1 MMRPLPLI
9 ALIAL
14 LAGPG
19 LAAGP
24 AKEKDAEEVDKTAE
38 AEARLPN
45 SMRRHGVIG
54 HVPQWRGYRCSTPR
68 CWNGCVSGSSFC
80 YRAQSS
86 EAKARRR
93 AGRALAAET
102 L

>member
-9 ALIAL
+9 VLIAL

-24 AKEKDAEEVDKTAE
+24 AKKKDAEEVDKTAK

-54 HVPQWRGYRCSTPR
+54 HVPPMEGLPLLDAEVLERMRERLIVLSQG
-68 CWNGCVSGSSFC
+68 
-80 YRAQSS
+80 AQQ
-86 EAKARRR
+86 
-93 AGRALAAET
+93 
-102 L
+102 

>member
-54 HVPQWRGYRCSTPR
+54 HVPPMEGLP
-68 CWNGCVSGSSFC
+68 
-80 YRAQSS
+80 
-86 EAKARRR
+86 
-93 AGRALAAET
+93 LLDAEV
-102 L
+102 LERMRERLIVLLQGAEQ

>member
-54 HVPQWRGYRCSTPR
+54 HVPPMEGLP
-68 CWNGCVSGSSFC
+68 
-80 YRAQSS
+80 
-86 EAKARRR
+86 
-93 AGRALAAET
+93 LLDAEM
-102 L
+102 LERMRERLIVLSQGAEQ

>member
-1 MMRPLPLI
+1 MRPLPLI

-54 HVPQWRGYRCSTPR
+54 HVPPMEGLPLLDAEVLERMRERLIVLSQG
-68 CWNGCVSGSSFC
+68 
-80 YRAQSS
+80 
-86 EAKARRR
+86 AKP
-93 AGRALAAET
+93 
-102 L
+102 

>member
-1 MMRPLPLI
+1 MMRALPLI
-9 ALIAL
+9 VLIAL

-24 AKEKDAEEVDKTAE
+24 AKEKDAKEADKTAE

-54 HVPQWRGYRCSTPR
+54 HVHPMEGLPLLDAAVLERMRERLIVLSQG
-68 CWNGCVSGSSFC
+68 
-80 YRAQSS
+80 AQQ
-86 EAKARRR
+86 
-93 AGRALAAET
+93 
-102 L
+102 

>member
-14 LAGPG
+14 LAEPG

-24 AKEKDAEEVDKTAE
+24 AKEKDAEEVDAAAE

-54 HVPQWRGYRCSTPR
+54 HVPPMEGLP
-68 CWNGCVSGSSFC
+68 
-80 YRAQSS
+80 
-86 EAKARRR
+86 
-93 AGRALAAET
+93 LLDAEV
-102 L
+102 LERMRERLIVLSQGAEQ

>member
-19 LAAGP
+19 LAAVP

-54 HVPQWRGYRCSTPR
+54 HVPPMEGLP
-68 CWNGCVSGSSFC
+68 
-80 YRAQSS
+80 
-86 EAKARRR
+86 
-93 AGRALAAET
+93 LLDAEV
-102 L
+102 LERMRERLIVLLQGAEQ

>member
-1 MMRPLPLI
+1 MRPLPLI
-9 ALIAL
+9 VLIAL

-54 HVPQWRGYRCSTPR
+54 HVPPMEGLP
-68 CWNGCVSGSSFC
+68 
-80 YRAQSS
+80 
-86 EAKARRR
+86 
-93 AGRALAAET
+93 LLDAEM
-102 L
+102 LERMRERLIVLSQGAEQ

>member
-9 ALIAL
+9 VLIAL

-54 HVPQWRGYRCSTPR
+54 HVPPMEGLP
-68 CWNGCVSGSSFC
+68 
-80 YRAQSS
+80 
-86 EAKARRR
+86 
-93 AGRALAAET
+93 LLDAAVLERMRER
-102 L
+102 LIVLSQGAEQ

>member
-9 ALIAL
+9 VLIAL

-54 HVPQWRGYRCSTPR
+54 HVPPMEGLP
-68 CWNGCVSGSSFC
+68 
-80 YRAQSS
+80 
-86 EAKARRR
+86 
-93 AGRALAAET
+93 LLDAEV
-102 L
+102 LERMRERLIVLSQGAEQ

>member
-9 ALIAL
+9 ALVAL

-45 SMRRHGVIG
+45 SMRQHGVIG
-54 HVPQWRGYRCSTPR
+54 HVPPMEGLPLLNAEVLERMRERLIVLSQG
-68 CWNGCVSGSSFC
+68 
-80 YRAQSS
+80 
-86 EAKARRR
+86 AKP
-93 AGRALAAET
+93 
-102 L
+102 

>member
-54 HVPQWRGYRCSTPR
+54 HVPPMEGLPLLDAEVLERMRERLIVLSQG
-68 CWNGCVSGSSFC
+68 
-80 YRAQSS
+80 
-86 EAKARRR
+86 AKP
-93 AGRALAAET
+93 
-102 L
+102 

>member
-19 LAAGP
+19 LAAGA

-54 HVPQWRGYRCSTPR
+54 HVPPMEGLPLLDAEVLERMRERLIVLSQG
-68 CWNGCVSGSSFC
+68 
-80 YRAQSS
+80 AQQ
-86 EAKARRR
+86 
-93 AGRALAAET
+93 
-102 L
+102 

>member
-54 HVPQWRGYRCSTPR
+54 HVPPMEGLP
-68 CWNGCVSGSSFC
+68 
-80 YRAQSS
+80 
-86 EAKARRR
+86 
-93 AGRALAAET
+93 LLDAEV
-102 L
+102 LERMRERLIVLSQGAEQ

>member
-9 ALIAL
+9 VLIAL

-54 HVPQWRGYRCSTPR
+54 HVPRWRGCRCSTPR
-68 CWNGCVSGSSFC
+68 CWNGCASGSSFC
-80 YRAQSS
+80 HRAQSS
-86 EAKARRR
+86 EAEARRR
-93 AGRALAAET
+93 AGCFVTAKT

>member
-54 HVPQWRGYRCSTPR
+54 HVPPMEGLP
-68 CWNGCVSGSSFC
+68 
-80 YRAQSS
+80 
-86 EAKARRR
+86 
-93 AGRALAAET
+93 LLDAEV
-102 L
+102 LKRMRERLIVLLQGAEQ

>member
-1 MMRPLPLI
+1 MRPLPLI

-54 HVPQWRGYRCSTPR
+54 HVPPMEGLP
-68 CWNGCVSGSSFC
+68 
-80 YRAQSS
+80 
-86 EAKARRR
+86 
-93 AGRALAAET
+93 LLDAEV
-102 L
+102 LERMRERLIVLLQGAEQ

>member
-9 ALIAL
+9 VLIAL

-24 AKEKDAEEVDKTAE
+24 TKEKDAKEVDKTAE

-54 HVPQWRGYRCSTPR
+54 HVPPMEGLPLLDAEVLERMRERLIVLSQ
-68 CWNGCVSGSSFC
+68 
-80 YRAQSS
+80 
-86 EAKARRR
+86 
-93 AGRALAAET
+93 AAEQ
-102 L
+102 

>member
-1 MMRPLPLI
+1 MRPLPLI

-54 HVPQWRGYRCSTPR
+54 HVPPMEGLP
-68 CWNGCVSGSSFC
+68 
-80 YRAQSS
+80 
-86 EAKARRR
+86 
-93 AGRALAAET
+93 LLDAEM
-102 L
+102 LERMRERLIVLSQGAEQ

>member
-9 ALIAL
+9 VLIAL

-54 HVPQWRGYRCSTPR
+54 HVPPMEGLP
-68 CWNGCVSGSSFC
+68 
-80 YRAQSS
+80 
-86 EAKARRR
+86 
-93 AGRALAAET
+93 LLDAEV
-102 L
+102 LERMRERLIVLLQGAEQ

>member
-9 ALIAL
+9 VLIAL

-54 HVPQWRGYRCSTPR
+54 HVPPMEGLP
-68 CWNGCVSGSSFC
+68 
-80 YRAQSS
+80 
-86 EAKARRR
+86 
-93 AGRALAAET
+93 LLDAEM
-102 L
+102 LERMRERLIVLSQGAEQ